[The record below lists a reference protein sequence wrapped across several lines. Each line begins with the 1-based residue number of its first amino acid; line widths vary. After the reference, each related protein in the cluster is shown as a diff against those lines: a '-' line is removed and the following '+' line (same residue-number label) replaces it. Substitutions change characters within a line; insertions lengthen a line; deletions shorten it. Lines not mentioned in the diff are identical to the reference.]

1 MWEPIGRD
9 SDGYRLTIRATR
21 VSMLQLVAIIV
32 GCIIVGGAA
41 ATGALI
47 AFSLE
52 TEIML
57 GRSGVVLVAGGLAIV
72 IVLALLWVFAWRR
85 KRYLIEWD
93 DEGIRIIGAGVERLL
108 PWDSVARVLIRVDTD
123 YARVEVRGTGTRS
136 VTLLAGFGSQDV
148 KKTNAIDPIPPGMAN
163 LLHRH
168 LLVEQSTDRKAPGLH
183 VFLRKPDAT
192 V

>member
-1 MWEPIGRD
+1 
-9 SDGYRLTIRATR
+9 
-21 VSMLQLVAIIV
+21 MLQLVAIIV

-57 GRSGVVLVAGGLAIV
+57 GRSGVVLIAGGLAII

-85 KRYLIEWD
+85 QRYVIEWD
-93 DEGIRIIGAGVERLL
+93 DEGIRISGATAARALS
-108 PWDSVARVLIRVDTD
+108 WASISRVLIRVDTD

-148 KKTNAIDPIPPGMAN
+148 KKTNAIDPIPAGMAN
-163 LLHRH
+163 LLRRH
-168 LLVEQSTDRKAPGLH
+168 LLVEQPTDRKAPGLH
-183 VFLRKPDAT
+183 IFLRKPDAP